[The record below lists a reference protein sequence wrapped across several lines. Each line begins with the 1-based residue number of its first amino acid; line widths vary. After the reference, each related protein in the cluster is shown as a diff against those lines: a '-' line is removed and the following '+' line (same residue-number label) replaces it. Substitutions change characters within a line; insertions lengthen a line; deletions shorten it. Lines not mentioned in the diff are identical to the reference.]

1 MKYVT
6 ESLADALYKAR
17 VARRNNLINES
28 EEVKTIAQPD
38 EPTEVD
44 DKELAK
50 ISESEVEIE
59 DDDTA
64 EDATK
69 SADEEEV
76 DNDLDIEESDDEEES
91 EDEVDEARWVT
102 MHGNHALVDD
112 NGGILKGGDPKKRVK
127 ADKKTIDA
135 AVKDANS
142 KSKSEK
148 KI

>member
-50 ISESEVEIE
+50 ISEGEVEIE

-76 DNDLDIEESDDEEES
+76 DNALDIEES

-112 NGGILKGGDPKKRVK
+112 EGGILKGGDPKKRVK

-142 KSKSEK
+142 KSK
-148 KI
+148 